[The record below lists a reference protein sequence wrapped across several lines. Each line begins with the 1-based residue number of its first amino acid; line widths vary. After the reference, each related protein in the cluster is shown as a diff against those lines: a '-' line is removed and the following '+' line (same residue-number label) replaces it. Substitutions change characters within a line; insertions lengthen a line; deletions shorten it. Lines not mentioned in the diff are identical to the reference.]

1 MNKPL
6 TGQVALVTGA
16 SGGLGLRF
24 ARILAQNGAA
34 VALAA
39 RRTELIE
46 QEAEAIRSTGERAI
60 SVTLDVSDPAQIAPA
75 MDEVEAAF
83 GPISILINNA
93 GVGGKGLLMDL
104 SLEDWDQTMNVNL
117 RAVFLCAREA
127 ARRMMANG
135 VAGEKRGRIINI
147 ASVHSYAMLPGIGA
161 YCASKAGVQ
170 MLTEIMAR
178 EWARSEIAVNA
189 ICPGYILTD
198 INADW
203 FDTDQGAKQLK
214 GFPRRRL
221 VEDEALDAALVMLA
235 GPAAK
240 FITGSSFTIDD
251 GQMLRS

>member
-127 ARRMMANG
+127 AKRMMANG
-135 VAGEKRGRIINI
+135 VAAEKRGRIINI

-161 YCASKAGVQ
+161 YCASKAGVH

-178 EWARSEIAVNA
+178 EWARAEIAVNA

>member
-1 MNKPL
+1 MDKPL

-16 SGGLGLRF
+16 SSGLGLRF

-39 RRTELIE
+39 RRTDRIE
-46 QEAEAIRSTGERAI
+46 AEAEAIRSTGGRAVA
-60 SVTLDVSDPAQIAPA
+60 VTLDVSDAAMIAPA
-75 MDEVEAAF
+75 MDEAETAL

-93 GVGGKGLLMDL
+93 GVGGQGLLMDIP
-104 SLEDWDQTMNVNL
+104 LETWDETFNVNV
-117 RAVFLCAREA
+117 RGVFLCGREA
-127 ARRMMANG
+127 ARRMMASG
-135 VAGEKRGRIINI
+135 VAAEKRGRIVNI

-161 YCASKAGVQ
+161 YCASKAGVG
-170 MLTEIMAR
+170 MLTEVMAR
-178 EWARSEIAVNA
+178 EWARAEIAVNA

-203 FDTDQGAKQLK
+203 FDTEAGAKQLK

-221 VEDEALDAALVMLA
+221 VDDEALDAALVMLT

>member
-1 MNKPL
+1 MQKPL
-6 TGQVALVTGA
+6 AGQVALVTGA
-16 SGGLGLRF
+16 SSGLGLRF

-39 RRTELIE
+39 RRTDMIE

-60 SVTLDVSDPAQIAPA
+60 AVTLDVSDPAQIAPA

-83 GPISILINNA
+83 GPLSILINNA

-104 SLEDWDQTMNVNL
+104 TLEEWDQTMNVNL

-127 ARRMMANG
+127 AKRMMASG
-135 VAGEKRGRIINI
+135 VAAEKRARIVNI
-147 ASVHSYAMLPGIGA
+147 ASVHAYAMLPGIGA
-161 YCASKAGVQ
+161 YCASKAGVG

-178 EWARSEIAVNA
+178 EWARAEIAVNA

-240 FITGSSFTIDD
+240 FITGASFTIDD